1 MVYYN
6 FATIPIKMAATETNM
21 IPLGFKAPDF
31 TLPDT
36 ISGQNLSLSNI
47 KGNKATVI
55 MFICNHCP
63 YVIHINPEILKLV
76 DEFTPQGINFIGISS
91 NDVEN
96 YPQDSPELMKVHAE
110 EFGYKFPYLYDE
122 SQEVAKAYF
131 AACTPDISVFDK
143 DLLCVYRGRLDGS
156 SPKNNVELTGDDL
169 RAALQAIVDN
179 LPINPI
185 QKPSIGCNIKWK
197 KNK

>member
-63 YVIHINPEILKLV
+63 YVIHINPEILKFV

-110 EFGYKFPYLYDE
+110 TMLN
-122 SQEVAKAYF
+122 SQEM
-131 AACTPDISVFDK
+131 I
-143 DLLCVYRGRLDGS
+143 
-156 SPKNNVELTGDDL
+156 
-169 RAALQAIVDN
+169 
-179 LPINPI
+179 
-185 QKPSIGCNIKWK
+185 
-197 KNK
+197 